1 MEMLVVA
8 EVVKPHGLRGEVCI
22 DSHAD
27 SPFLYDE
34 VPCLFLGKK
43 GQKPRRFV
51 VRSSRK
57 HKGRILLT
65 LEGVNGRDAAES
77 LRGFEVMVREADLPD
92 TGEDEVYM
100 YELEGMSVE
109 LEDGT
114 VVGTI
119 SNFILAP
126 GQETWVITSADGR
139 EILFPAVEEFVL
151 SVDLE
156 DETIVVNPPEGL
168 IDIYLT
174 EKGKKRNRSECRF

>member
-22 DSHAD
+22 ESHAD
-27 SPFLYDE
+27 SPFLFDE
-34 VPCLFLGKK
+34 VPCLYLAKK

-57 HKGRILLT
+57 HKGRMLLT
-65 LEGVNGRDAAES
+65 FKGVEGRDQAEN
-77 LRGFEVMVREADLPD
+77 LRGMEVLVRESDLPD
-92 TGEDEVYM
+92 TGDDEVYM

-126 GQETWVITSADGR
+126 GQETWVISSAEGK

-151 SVDLE
+151 SVDLDNE
-156 DETIVVNPPEGL
+156 RIVVDPPEGL
-168 IDIYLT
+168 LDIYLS
-174 EKGKKRNRSECRF
+174 ESGRKDNGKKKK

>member
-22 DSHAD
+22 ESHAD
-27 SPFLYDE
+27 SPFLFDE
-34 VPCLFLGKK
+34 VPCLYLAKK

-51 VRSSRK
+51 VRSFRT
-57 HKGRILLT
+57 HKGRVLLT
-65 LEGVNGRDAAES
+65 FEGIDGRDQAEI
-77 LRGFEVMVREADLPD
+77 LRGMEIMVREADLPQAD
-92 TGEDEVYM
+92 DDEVYM

-126 GQETWVITSADGR
+126 GQETWVITSTAGK

-151 SVDLE
+151 SVDLDTE
-156 DETIVVNPPEGL
+156 KVVIEPPEGL
-168 IDIYLT
+168 LDIYLK
-174 EKGKKRNRSECRF
+174 EPKK

>member
-22 DSHAD
+22 ESHAD
-27 SPFLYDE
+27 SPFLFDE
-34 VPCLFLGKK
+34 VPCLYLAKK

-57 HKGRILLT
+57 HKGRMLIT
-65 LEGVNGRDAAES
+65 FKGIEGRDEAES
-77 LRGFEVMVREADLPD
+77 LRGMEILVREADLPEVGD
-92 TGEDEVYM
+92 DEVYM
-100 YELEGMSVE
+100 HDLEGMSVE

-119 SNFILAP
+119 SDFILAP
-126 GQETWVITSADGR
+126 GQETWVISSSEGK

-151 SVDLE
+151 SVDLDAE
-156 DETIVVNPPEGL
+156 KVVVAPPEGL
-168 IDIYLT
+168 LDIYLV
-174 EKGKKRNRSECRF
+174 ESSQKDNGKKKK